1 MSLPYGLDLN
11 NQVDVARQAIKISVA
26 MDTLSSRDAIAFNER
41 AEAWLTR
48 AAPSIAAGK
57 GSGTAL
63 MFSELGVRNIG
74 RMLLGSAL
82 ALALISGLLVFMLR
96 APRLG
101 ALSLLPNLLPLGAG
115 FGLWGLVVGQVGL
128 SLSVVAS
135 MSLGIIIDDTV
146 HFLVKYQRARQTY
159 GMVPEAAVRETF
171 RANGRAML
179 VTSLVLITGFLVLA
193 FSRFELNAGM
203 GLLTAL
209 IIGLALVVDFL
220 LLSPLLLLMEERP
233 RG

>member
-1 MSLPYGLDLN
+1 
-11 NQVDVARQAIKISVA
+11 
-26 MDTLSSRDAIAFNER
+26 
-41 AEAWLTR
+41 
-48 AAPSIAAGK
+48 
-57 GSGTAL
+57 
-63 MFSELGVRNIG
+63 
-74 RMLLGSAL
+74 
-82 ALALISGLLVFMLR
+82 LLVFMLR

-101 ALSLLPNLLPLGAG
+101 ALSLLPNLLPLAAG
-115 FGLWGLVVGQVGL
+115 FGVWGLVVGQVGL

-159 GMVPEAAVRETF
+159 GLTPEAAVRETF

-179 VTSLVLITGFLVLA
+179 VTSLVLVSGFLVLA

-209 IIGLALVVDFL
+209 IIGLALIVDFL